1 MNVNLSELFLMLFKI
16 YDYIKEIVTII
27 IKILEVFNFM
37 VVFFILN
44 FVVRL

>member
-16 YDYIKEIVTII
+16 YDYIKEIVMII